1 MAASFVTSSLHLG
14 HIATAML
21 PLCNNEL
28 TERYYHF
35 GLTFVIKQPL
45 NNNACLQK
53 ERPGSDNFRAAGL
66 FNQSDLGCYAVFT
79 GAAAVSDIGDG
90 CSHED
95 GGECADYDTEDHRES
110 ERADCV
116 ATEDEDTQQHEQGRA

>member
-28 TERYYHF
+28 TERCYHF

-45 NNNACLQK
+45 ICACAKIAKYLEINVIK
-53 ERPGSDNFRAAGL
+53 RCLFFVYMDIFVIISLKIIFATV
-66 FNQSDLGCYAVFT
+66 FNQYFYEANSIYSF
-79 GAAAVSDIGDG
+79 SIGD
-90 CSHED
+90 CHIID
-95 GGECADYDTEDHRES
+95 GSASDGNARP
-110 ERADCV
+110 
-116 ATEDEDTQQHEQGRA
+116 QG

>member
-28 TERYYHF
+28 TERCYHF

-45 NNNACLQK
+45 K
-53 ERPGSDNFRAAGL
+53 S
-66 FNQSDLGCYAVFT
+66 QSDKIASF
-79 GAAAVSDIGDG
+79 
-90 CSHED
+90 E
-95 GGECADYDTEDHRES
+95 
-110 ERADCV
+110 
-116 ATEDEDTQQHEQGRA
+116 

>member
-28 TERYYHF
+28 TERCYHF

-45 NNNACLQK
+45 RFRENFSSPFLDFVKELWGSIMTEQK
-53 ERPGSDNFRAAGL
+53 L
-66 FNQSDLGCYAVFT
+66 KT
-79 GAAAVSDIGDG
+79 VSRKAIKI
-90 CSHED
+90 S
-95 GGECADYDTEDHRES
+95 
-110 ERADCV
+110 
-116 ATEDEDTQQHEQGRA
+116 